1 MSHDEVI
8 ENLGTIARSGTRKF
22 IESLSGDQKKD
33 SQLIGQ
39 FGVGFYSSYIVADKV
54 TVLSKRSDADGARW
68 ESDGQGALTIEQ
80 SFKLARGTGVI
91 LHLREDDMDYLESQR
106 LSNTVR
112 DRERDVGGKRGER

>member
-1 MSHDEVI
+1 MRISDWSSDVCSSD
-8 ENLGTIARSGTRKF
+8 LTRKF

-68 ESDGQGALTIEQ
+68 ESDGQGEFTIEP
-80 SFKLARGTGVI
+80 SFKLDRGTEVI
-91 LHLREDDMDYLESQR
+91 LHLREIGR
-106 LSNTVR
+106 AHV
-112 DRERDVGGKRGER
+112 